1 MSHNVET
8 MAFVGEVP
16 WHGLGV
22 NIAKAPNVAKML
34 KTAKLDWTVSKQP
47 MMAGKF
53 DSEGKPNFLTGVAV
67 PGAYALMRDS
77 DQHILDVVGNHYTPI
92 QNSEAF
98 EFFKDYVEAG
108 DATMETAGSLRGG
121 KYVWGLAALGES
133 FKLKGNDKVN
143 GYLLVGAPHQQG
155 KSFIIKLTHVR
166 VVCNNTLTMAL
177 REGGSE
183 FRMAHRRKFDSSM
196 VKKAKETLGIAREQ
210 FAEFQETAEKLQ
222 KKRMSNQDAIDLL
235 KPIFAMN
242 IKEEITLDNMP
253 PKLTKV
259 MQSYEH
265 APGAQ
270 PGNAWGL
277 LNGVTHYIDHVASKT
292 SDKRMQS
299 SWFGKGGAQKERVL
313 EALLRA

>member
-8 MAFVGEVP
+8 MAYVNATP

-22 NIAKAPNVAKML
+22 KIDKAPNVKAML
-34 KTAKLDWTVSKQP
+34 KAAKLDWEVSKQP
-47 MMAGKF
+47 VYLASATHGGTKLG
-53 DSEGKPNFLTGVAV
+53 EQV
-67 PGAYALMRDS
+67 PGAFALMRDS
-77 DQHILDVVGNHYTPI
+77 DNRVLDVVGNHYTPI

-108 DATMETAGSLRGG
+108 DATMETAGSLRNGQ
-121 KYVWGLAALGES
+121 YVWGLAALGES

-155 KSFIIKLTHVR
+155 KSFIIKLTNVR

-183 FRMAHRRKFDSSM
+183 FRMAHRRKFDIGM

-210 FAEFQETAEKLQ
+210 FAEFHATAERLQ
-222 KKRMSNQDAIDLL
+222 KKSMNKQDTLDFFIPFLA
-235 KPIFAMN
+235 PG
-242 IKEEITLDNMP
+242 IKEKVTLDNMP
-253 PKLTKV
+253 PKLAKV
-259 MQSYEH
+259 MHAYEH

-270 PGNAWGL
+270 PGNGWGV
-277 LNGVTHYIDHVASKT
+277 LNGFTFYADHIASKT
-292 SDKRMQS
+292 ADKRLTN
-299 SWFGKGGAQKERVL
+299 SWFGKIGAQKERVL
-313 EALLRA
+313 AELLRA